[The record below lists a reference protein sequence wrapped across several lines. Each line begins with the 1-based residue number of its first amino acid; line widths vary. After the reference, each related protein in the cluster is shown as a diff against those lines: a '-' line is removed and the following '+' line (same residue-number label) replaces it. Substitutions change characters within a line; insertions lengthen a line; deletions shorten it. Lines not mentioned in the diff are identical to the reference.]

1 MNNQTASN
9 KRRQLHTT
17 AVSLFDSAV
26 AIVLCRA
33 AAAARVICLFNYL
46 FVVADAVDR
55 GSWLRDSKA
64 SRYAPAFLLC
74 VV

>member
-1 MNNQTASN
+1 MDNQTASN

-17 AVSLFDSAV
+17 TVSLFDSAV
-26 AIVLCRA
+26 VIVLCR
-33 AAAARVICLFNYL
+33 AAAARVICLFNYF

-64 SRYAPAFLLC
+64 CRHAAAFLLC